1 VIAAPIVTGALG
13 YPGLYVLTAVITL
26 LSAVLVTRIKS
37 VP

>member
-1 VIAAPIVTGALG
+1 MIAAPIVTSALG
-13 YPGLYVLTAVITL
+13 YTGLYVLTAIVTL